1 MAKHGKRYAESLA
14 QVDRLRDY
22 EPREAF
28 ELLKDLPSANFDE
41 TVEVHMRLG
50 VDPRHADQQVRET
63 VTLPEGTG
71 TTVRIMAF
79 VEGEAA
85 QEAEEAGADYVGVDE
100 YVERIEDGWLDF
112 DVAIAVPQAMGKIGR
127 LGRVLGPRGLMP
139 SPRSG
144 TMVQPDDIADTI
156 EALRKGRVEFRVDRT
171 GNVHIPIGKKSF
183 TVDELMNNFVTVM
196 QIVWQA
202 RPPAVSGGSY
212 IRRLTFATTMSPGVR
227 VDISAARDLV

>member
-1 MAKHGKRYAESLA
+1 MAKHGKRYAESIA
-14 QVDRLRDY
+14 QVDRFRDY

-85 QEAEEAGADYVGVDE
+85 REAEEAGADYVGVDE
-100 YVERIEDGWLDF
+100 YVEKIEDGWVDF

-127 LGRVLGPRGLMP
+127 LGRILGPRGLMP

-144 TMVQPDDIADTI
+144 TMVQPDGIADTI

-196 QIVWQA
+196 QIVWRA

-227 VDISAARDLV
+227 VDVSAARDLV

>member
-1 MAKHGKRYAESLA
+1 MAKYGKRYAESIS
-14 QVDRLRDY
+14 QVDRRKEY
-22 EPREAF
+22 APREAF
-28 ELLKDLPSANFDE
+28 ELIKELPSANFDE

-85 QEAEEAGADYVGVDE
+85 REAEEAGADYVGVDE
-100 YVERIEDGWLDF
+100 YVERIEDGWVDF

-127 LGRVLGPRGLMP
+127 LGRILGPRGLMP

-144 TMVQPDDIADTI
+144 TMVQPDDVAETI

-171 GNVHIPIGKKSF
+171 GNLHIPIGKVSF
-183 TVDELMNNFVTVM
+183 TVDELMNNFVAVMETV
-196 QIVWQA
+196 WRA
-202 RPPAVSGGSY
+202 RPPAVSGGTY
-212 IRRLTFATTMSPGVR
+212 VRRLTFATTMGPGIH
-227 VDISAARDLV
+227 VDVSAARDLV